1 VTSEFLD
8 AGEYPIEALQ
18 GSSSVTFFFTVILF
32 SLVCPVW
39 MVGACR
45 WLLMVAQCM
54 SLALGGSVHRDVLL
68 GMPLF
73 VYFHFRI
80 LSFFRLIRSER
91 PRYLNSDLCRARSS
105 RTGNF
110 IFPNV
115 CPRGS
120 VLVRGMRFVERI
132 GDSY

>member
-73 VYFHFRI
+73 VYFD
-80 LSFFRLIRSER
+80 FRLRDRVILILIYVGLVLQER
-91 PRYLNSDLCRARSS
+91 GILFFLMS
-105 RTGNF
+105 
-110 IFPNV
+110 
-115 CPRGS
+115 
-120 VLVRGMRFVERI
+120 VRGGRFWSEV
-132 GDSY
+132 